1 MLPSLLNEPA
11 EPSETGEREAQ
22 ITPQDR
28 IALAVAALIVVLP
41 ALFVALAAAA
51 VSLCIVEF
59 WL

>member
-1 MLPSLLNEPA
+1 MNDPA

-22 ITPQDR
+22 ITLQDR
-28 IALAVAALIVVLP
+28 IALAMAALIVVLP